1 MEWHSV
7 VWGMYPMHSKHHRRL
22 VLTAVV
28 GDSVSFVQPPGTG
41 KSFLAQ
47 AVASEVRGS
56 TFFSV
61 SSSDLVTQWQ
71 GESERYS
78 KNHTHVHC

>member
-7 VWGMYPMHSKHHRRL
+7 VWGMCRTPGLHHRHL
-22 VLTAVV
+22 VLTTCW
-28 GDSVSFVQPPGTG
+28 DCVSFVQPPGTG

-78 KNHTHVHC
+78 KNHTHADC